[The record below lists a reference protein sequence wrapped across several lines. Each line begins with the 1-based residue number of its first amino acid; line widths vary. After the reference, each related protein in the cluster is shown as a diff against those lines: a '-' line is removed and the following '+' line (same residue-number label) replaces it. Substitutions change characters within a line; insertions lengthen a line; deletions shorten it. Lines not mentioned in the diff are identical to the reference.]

1 MASKNTNLR
10 NAKNAKN
17 DEFYTQLSDIEKEMA
32 HYKDFFKGK
41 IVYCNC
47 DDARESNFFKFFSN
61 NFESLG
67 LKKLITTGYKA
78 EGKGVKLVYEGDKNG
93 NFMVDDAEVVMTE
106 LEGNGDFR
114 SEECIELLKE
124 CDVVVTNPPFSLF
137 REYVAQLMEY
147 GKKFIIIGNGNAVT
161 YKEIFPYI
169 KNNELWL
176 GNKSFSGGMDFIA
189 GENYDSAKCKHP
201 KYDNKGNIIINVM
214 MCVWF
219 TNIPHTKRNTPLD
232 LYRKYS
238 NEDYPKYDNYDA
250 IEVSKVSETPTDY
263 DGVIG
268 VPITFLDKSCPAQFE
283 IVGFFNNYKP
293 ETADIENGQIYGDA
307 VKIASTKS
315 LFRGPVVNGKA
326 TYFRILIRR
335 KK

>member
-1 MASKNTNLR
+1 MAKKNANLR
-10 NAKNAKN
+10 NAKKAKN

-32 HYKDFFKGK
+32 HYKEFFKGK

-47 DDARESNFFKFFSN
+47 DDARESNFFKFFAN

-67 LKKLITTGYKA
+67 LKKLISTGFK
-78 EGKGVKLVYEGDKNG
+78 ENGKGVKLVYEGDKNN
-93 NFMVDDAEVVMTE
+93 NFMVDDAEVAVTE

-147 GKKFIIIGNGNAVT
+147 GKKFIVIGPQNAVT
-161 YKEIFPYI
+161 YKEIFPLL
-169 KNNELWL
+169 K
-176 GNKSFSGGMDFIA
+176 
-189 GENYDSAKCKHP
+189 
-201 KYDNKGNIIINVM
+201 DNKMWWGTDCVRWFIVSEEMGKTTKINYNGETIAEGDRSR
-214 MCVWF
+214 WW
-219 TNIPHTKRNTPLD
+219 TNIPHNRRNIELD
-232 LYRKYS
+232 LYKKYS
-238 NEDYPKYDNYDA
+238 ADEYPKYDNYDA
-250 IEVSKVSETPTDY
+250 IEVSRVENIPMDY
-263 DGVIG
+263 DDVMG
-268 VPITFLDKSCPAQFE
+268 VPITFLDKYCPTQFE

-293 ETADIENGQIYGDA
+293 ETADVENGQIYGNA

-315 LFRGPVVNGKA
+315 LFRGPVLNGKA